1 MNQAPKDLPHDV
13 HDRGYKLLL
22 SFKQLFQELI
32 EGYVEGEWKA
42 RLDYSQCQKIE
53 KSYIRQDLEKQESD
67 LVYRIPLL
75 GTLGTEAEPKEVLL
89 YILIEHQS
97 SIDYGI
103 AFRVLAYLVNLWYD
117 LYKNADENLRRQKT
131 WRLPPVFPIV
141 LYNGNDPWNAP
152 VSLKEI
158 VEHSE
163 LFGDYIPNLKY
174 HIIDIGHYDSNKLA
188 ALHNALS
195 SLFLLE
201 QSHDQ
206 AALSKSLEEISD
218 VFSQEKNA
226 ELWKAVFQWIIIKLK
241 LNFSKTSPE
250 ALTQLEEAILK
261 KTTKEGHTM
270 LETVVNKIFEQGI
283 EQGIQKGLQ
292 EGMKKSILKLLQTR
306 FGQVPKKIEDKIL
319 AITQEESL
327 WLLVEKAGTAPT
339 MKEFKDALAGLER

>member
-1 MNQAPKDLPHDV
+1 MWKV
-13 HDRGYKLLL
+13 SGKRG
-22 SFKQLFQELI
+22 
-32 EGYVEGEWKA
+32 
-42 RLDYSQCQKIE
+42 CQKIE

-67 LVYRIPLL
+67 LVYLIPLL
-75 GTLGTEAEPKEVLL
+75 PLLGTEAEPKEVLL

-103 AFRVLAYLVNLWYD
+103 SFRVLAYLVNLWYD
-117 LYKNADENLRRQKT
+117 LYKNTNENLRRHKT

-141 LYNGNDPWNAP
+141 LYNGNDPWDAP

-174 HIIDIGHYDSNKLA
+174 HIIDIGHYDPNKLA

-206 AALSKSLEEISD
+206 TALSKSLEEISD

-261 KTTKEGHTM
+261 KTKKEGHTM

-283 EQGIQKGLQ
+283 ERGIQEGIQKGKQEGLQEGIEQGRQEGKQEGLQ